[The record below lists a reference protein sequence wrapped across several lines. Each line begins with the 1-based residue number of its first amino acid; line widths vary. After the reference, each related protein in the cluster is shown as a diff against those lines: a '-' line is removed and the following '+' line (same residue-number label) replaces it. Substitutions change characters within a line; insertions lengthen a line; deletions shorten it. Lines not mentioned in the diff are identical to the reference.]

1 MMIIE
6 KTIKTIFA
14 AALGVFLLAG
24 PVAFQQ
30 GCTMVECCC
39 HPEETVELALE
50 KGACCECC
58 TMGQTPDPIQPI
70 VEIAIAK
77 PENIRPEIDFDSPEI
92 VELFSDLDVTFG
104 LIQTYSLSP
113 PFIES
118 RISAPL
124 IC

>member
-1 MMIIE
+1 MIIE

-24 PVAFQQ
+24 PMAFQQ
-30 GCTMVECCC
+30 ACTMVECSC
-39 HPEETVELALE
+39 HPEETVELAFE
-50 KGACCECC
+50 EGVCCECC
-58 TMGQTPDPIQPI
+58 TMGQAPPPIQPV
-70 VEIAIAK
+70 VELAIAK
-77 PENIRPEIDFDSPEI
+77 PENIRPEIDFDCPEN
-92 VELFSDLDVTFG
+92 VELIDEINVTFG
-104 LIQTYSLSP
+104 LAKTYSLSP